1 MRLDWTALMAGV
13 QLTGSRRS
21 APLISPFPS
30 RIFCAKLFSADTTPI
45 PVLATPRT
53 TEKTDVLYSFLI
65 TLLFLLL
72 TSCGGGS
79 GSDPNS
85 GQPPAQGSRVLGLD
99 IKSVPLV
106 DYGTA
111 YLQATALGVRE
122 VSVSL
127 DWSLLEA
134 TEGNY
139 DDTLPDIIDSFYPT
153 QTGDLTLVLR
163 PLDTAGPRLPADL
176 AGRALDD
183 PLVIA
188 AFENFLTHLH
198 DQLPTLNA
206 SGKLKWIHVGNEI
219 DAYLGSNSARW
230 TAWQTFFTAAKTQI
244 ENLWG
249 SGVIVSSVAQYGALT
264 NNSIRPFYLT
274 LLPDLDSAAFTYYPL
289 NADFTVEA
297 LSQVVTDFD
306 FMASTLPGK
315 PIILQECGYP
325 SDTLNNS
332 SEMQQADFISAVF
345 NAWDTHR
352 EQINVIDFAWQYDV
366 DEATADQW
374 VIDYGMSGQPNADKF
389 KTYLW
394 TLGLGNN
401 DSTEKQAWQR
411 LRDELQTR
419 SWVH

>member
-1 MRLDWTALMAGV
+1 MIYSL
-13 QLTGSRRS
+13 S
-21 APLISPFPS
+21 IS
-30 RIFCAKLFSADTTPI
+30 
-45 PVLATPRT
+45 
-53 TEKTDVLYSFLI
+53 
-65 TLLFLLL
+65 LLFLLL

-79 GSDPNS
+79 NSSSDN
-85 GQPPAQGSRVLGLD
+85 GQPPTQGSRVLGMD
-99 IKSVPLV
+99 IKTVPMV

-127 DWSLLEA
+127 DWSLLEPS
-134 TEGNY
+134 EGNY
-139 DDTLPDIIDSFYPT
+139 DNTLTGIIDSFYPT

-163 PLDTAGPRLPADL
+163 PLDTSGPRLPADL
-176 AGRALDD
+176 AGRTFDD

-198 DQLPTLNA
+198 NQLPTLNA

-219 DAYLGSNSARW
+219 DTYLGSDSTRW
-230 TAWQTFFTAAKTQI
+230 TAWQTFFSAAKAKI
-244 ENLWG
+244 ETLWG
-249 SGVIVSSVAQYGALT
+249 TGVIVSSVAQYSVLT
-264 NNSIRPFYLT
+264 NNSSRPFYLT
-274 LLPDLDSAAFTYYPL
+274 LLPDLHSAVFTYYPL

-297 LSQVVTDFD
+297 TSQVKTDFD
-306 FMASTLPGK
+306 FMTSTLSGK

-325 SDTLNNS
+325 SDVLNNS
-332 SEMQQADFISAVF
+332 SEMQQADFVSAVF

-352 EQINVIDFAWQYDV
+352 DQIDVIDFTWQYDV

-394 TLGLGNN
+394 TLGLSYN
-401 DSTEKQAWQR
+401 DSTEKQAMQR
-411 LRDELQTR
+411 LRDELQAR